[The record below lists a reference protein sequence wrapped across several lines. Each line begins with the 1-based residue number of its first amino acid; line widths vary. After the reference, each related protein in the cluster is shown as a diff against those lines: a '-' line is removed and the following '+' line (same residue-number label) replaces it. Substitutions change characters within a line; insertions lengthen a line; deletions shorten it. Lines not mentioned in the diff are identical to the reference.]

1 MSKQVFQTPT
11 AQQVDDHLTRHE
23 PRGPSRLLAWLPLT
37 ALAVALALSFVIRH
51 PVMLMLPWLALAGT
65 VGFMSLRVRSLRHV
79 EGQVIQAQE
88 LAMLR
93 HHAPA
98 LQLTW
103 QLIPSACRWPVTHGR
118 LVAFMGHCLDQLKA
132 YDAAIVTY
140 DYLIDQLPRHHP
152 GAVQLLIQRAIAQL
166 QTDQLADADDTIRG
180 LRGMTEAIRHT
191 ATGAA
196 YRLAQLLQL
205 VRTNH
210 FAEAAETSASLL
222 EDLRPLGVEAA
233 YGHALM
239 ALSYHH
245 LTDPD
250 ARSRADLW
258 WSRATLLMPAPALVD
273 RFAELNAIFQAAGAA
288 GARSRGGGSH
298 E

>member
-1 MSKQVFQTPT
+1 MSRQLFQTPS
-11 AQQVDDHLTRHE
+11 AEQVDAHLTRHE
-23 PRGPSRLLAWLPLT
+23 PRSPSRLMAWLPLT
-37 ALAVALALSFVIRH
+37 VLFVALVLSFIRPH
-51 PVMLMLPWLALAGT
+51 PTVLMLPWLVLAGT
-65 VGFMSLRVRSLRHV
+65 VGFMSLRIRSLRQV
-79 EGQVIQAQE
+79 EGQVSQAQE

-93 HHAPA
+93 HHKSA
-98 LQLTW
+98 LQLAW
-103 QLIPSACRWPVTHGR
+103 QLLPSACRSPMTHGR

-140 DYLIDQLPRHHP
+140 NYLIAQLPQQHP
-152 GAVQLLIQRAIAQL
+152 GSVQLLVQRAIAQL

-180 LRGMTEAIRHT
+180 LRGMTEAIRNT

-210 FAEAAETSASLL
+210 FAEAVETSDSLL

-239 ALSYHH
+239 ALSYRQ
-245 LTDPD
+245 LTDPT
-250 ARSRADLW
+250 AQRHADIW
-258 WSRATLLMPAPALVD
+258 WSRATLLLPASALID
-273 RFAELNAIFQAAGAA
+273 RFAELNTIHHPSTDPAN
-288 GARSRGGGSH
+288 H